1 MTSESISASPDATHR
16 PMPTGAPARH
26 DRGIVV
32 IALFKMLKALLLI
45 LAGAGML
52 SLLRPSAAAEVQEWL
67 ARLTM
72 AQGQQL
78 VHRALAFLQAASPL
92 KIEGVG
98 LASISYGL
106 LFATEGVGL
115 WLEKRW
121 AEYLTIIATG
131 SFIPFELYELVRKLT
146 AVRAGALVTN
156 TFAVAYLVYRLR
168 HPVNVRQELR

>member
-1 MTSESISASPDATHR
+1 
-16 PMPTGAPARH
+16 MPLRAPQC
-26 DRGIVV
+26 DRSCWEQVP
-32 IALFKMLKALLLI
+32 AAKLKVPAPPI
-45 LAGAGML
+45 
-52 SLLRPSAAAEVQEWL
+52 LRPDDERVNL
-67 ARLTM
+67 
-72 AQGQQL
+72 
-78 VHRALAFLQAASPL
+78 
-92 KIEGVG
+92 GVFRCHAP

-146 AVRAGALVTN
+146 AVRTGALVTN